1 MAEEQYVNMLIDVLN
16 KQIAALNEML
26 DATKEQERLA
36 LEEDFDAD
44 AFDDT
49 LSRKDLLLIRLNEL
63 DDGFSSMYNRA
74 RKEIKSNTSKYKKEI
89 ELMQGLIRQCTD
101 LGNEIR
107 TLENMNSDRLSDCF
121 TGKKKEYTAKQA
133 AATVANKYSVTM
145 KNVNV
150 MNEGY
155 RFNQDK

>member
-107 TLENMNSDRLSDCF
+107 TLENRNRDRLADCF

>member
-36 LEEDFDAD
+36 LEENFDAD

-107 TLENMNSDRLSDCF
+107 TLENRNRDRLADCF